1 MRERPCVPVLPDR
14 GLRGCKALVTLLR
27 CTILVKL
34 KKDFLFRNF
43 HIDTRRVKCC
53 RARVTLPLPGNT
65 RDPGMTGCRLILHRA
80 NARIYP
86 CFRFSTALI
95 SSKFRKEKV
104 RDAMNLCDAHCADR
118 SFAGDL
124 SCVPPQS
131 ESSRSAARLSCQH
144 YSFLCEAKD
153 DRSIASLERSHNQ

>member
-43 HIDTRRVKCC
+43 YIDARRVRCC
-53 RARVTLPLPGNT
+53 RTHITLPLPGNT
-65 RDPGMTGCRLILHRA
+65 SDPDVTSCRLVLHRV
-80 NARIYP
+80 NAWTYP
-86 CFRFSTALI
+86 PSWILYCTRLL
-95 SSKFRKEKV
+95 KFRKEKR
-104 RDAMNLCDAHCADR
+104 RDAMSLCDAHCVVH
-118 SFAGDL
+118 SFADDL
-124 SCVPPQS
+124 SCAPPQS